1 MMLRSFILLV
11 NLSLGTVIAKPS
23 EPIANATE
31 YRNVRYLPDWR
42 YADDPSPER
51 DGQIVM
57 DIVVPDDGKDRH
69 PVLFVVHGG
78 GWSTGTK
85 DEGVVVDTESGKRVW
100 SRKTEGNE
108 FISVDGGLYTA
119 GGGGGERQ
127 CGFSRCSHLRF
138 GLAISRSGGGDAAS
152 AEDSRFGIR

>member
-1 MMLRSFILLV
+1 MYD
-11 NLSLGTVIAKPS
+11 AKVVHPVGKPFARHGHRKTS

-78 GWSTGTK
+78 GWP
-85 DEGVVVDTESGKRVW
+85 
-100 SRKTEGNE
+100 
-108 FISVDGGLYTA
+108 A
-119 GGGGGERQ
+119 
-127 CGFSRCSHLRF
+127 
-138 GLAISRSGGGDAAS
+138 
-152 AEDSRFGIR
+152 